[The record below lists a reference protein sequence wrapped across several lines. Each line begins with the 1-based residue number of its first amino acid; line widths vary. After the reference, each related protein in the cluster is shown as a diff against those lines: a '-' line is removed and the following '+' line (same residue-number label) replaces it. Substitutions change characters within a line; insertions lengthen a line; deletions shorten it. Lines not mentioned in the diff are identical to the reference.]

1 MARNA
6 PIGRRRAAPPG
17 PGARRPPARPA
28 AGRRPPGRRPL
39 LEEPLEEG
47 DEELL
52 DGFKLPSDA
61 RVVLTRA
68 ELRRRR
74 DRFVVFLLTPAVL
87 LATVLC
93 VLAAGQVLYPDRDAL
108 LRPAP
113 TQVAAAEEPPDEATP
128 TDLVI
133 VEPRDPVKLSAGVV
147 EKPPAFAWPEIDE
160 LKLVV
165 EPSHPNEQAD
175 YTPLLSST
183 ELRRQIEVMS
193 VNLTMHSGP
202 ALAQGAAG
210 ELAKAYPLRPSR
222 QRVTD
227 SPATLGYIPDD
238 SGIGLVFTVGSYRAQ
253 IETIAAAGP
262 IKASQRA
269 QLEYNTLH
277 LADHV
282 ARRLQETISGS
293 GRRSGLD
300 ATVAHWRDHLARSL
314 PFGR

>member
-39 LEEPLEEG
+39 LEEPLEAG
-47 DEELL
+47 DEDLL

-113 TQVAAAEEPPDEATP
+113 TQVAAKEPTDEATP

-147 EKPPAFAWPEIDE
+147 EKPPAFEWPEIDG

-210 ELAKAYPLRPSR
+210 ELAKSYPLRPSR

-238 SGIGLVFTVGSYRAQ
+238 SGIGLVFTVGSYRVQ